1 MFKKFFFTAD
11 DKKAEIRSKVW
22 NYLDKN
28 RLSELFSPYKKIS
41 NFKVAVVISDTLF
54 TFSFLT

>member
-1 MFKKFFFTAD
+1 MFKKNFFTAD

-41 NFKVAVVISDTLF
+41 NFKVAAVISDTLF